1 MLLQDLNGKSV
12 CILGYGREG
21 KAMVDA
27 LKQYA
32 PEAKITVADQN
43 DQLRVAGCALQIG
56 DAYLENLERFDVIIK
71 SPGISPKVL
80 ETSNPKLATVTNSTQ
95 IFLEEAAARG
105 AKVIGVTGSKGK
117 STTASL
123 IYAILQEAHLQ
134 PATFP
139 LQPFIVGNIG
149 EPAIAHVKDIK
160 LNTIFVQ
167 EMSSYQLM
175 DCTVSPHIAVIT
187 SFFPEHLDYHSTR
200 CGSLMASPA
209 SSTPLENYLEAK
221 SHITQFQTESDYVV
235 YDTESEGAAAIA
247 QISPGRR
254 IAAHAQDI
262 PLVSSDL
269 LLKGEHN
276 LRNAAIAFLT
286 TRLLGVPERISI
298 PVIQNFKGLP
308 HRLQS
313 LGIRHG
319 AEWVDD
325 AISTTPESTIAALD
339 TLGDRV
345 AVIILGGQDR
355 GNDFKALG
363 HRIAQ
368 SKIRT
373 VILFP
378 GSGPRIRK
386 AIEDAKAAVEYVEA
400 TSIEEAVKQAV
411 FSTPHSLRPAP
422 IVLLSTAS
430 PSYGMFRNFEDKGDA
445 FRKCIEH
452 QNLV

>member
-21 KAMVDA
+21 KAMLDA
-27 LKQYA
+27 IKEYA
-32 PEAKITVADQN
+32 PEARVTIADQN
-43 DQLRVAGCALQIG
+43 TELRVTSYGLQVG
-56 DAYLENLERFDVIIK
+56 DKYLENLDRFDVIVK
-71 SPGISPKVL
+71 SPGIPPNILGTRNSEL
-80 ETSNPKLATVTNSTQ
+80 GTITNSTQ

-105 AKVIGVTGSKGK
+105 ATVIGVTGSKGK

-123 IYAILQEAHLQ
+123 IYAMLQAHQQ
-134 PATFP
+134 PATRNP
-139 LQPFIVGNIG
+139 QPYLVGNIG
-149 EPAIAHVKDIK
+149 EPAIAHLKDIK

-187 SFFPEHLDYHSTR
+187 SFFPEHLDYH
-200 CGSLMASPA
+200 GSLQ
-209 SSTPLENYLEAK
+209 NYQEAK
-221 SHITQFQTESDYVV
+221 SHITQFQTENDFVV
-235 YDTESEGAAAIA
+235 YDAQSPGAEEIA
-247 QISPGRR
+247 LKSSGRR
-254 IAAHAQDI
+254 IAAHTEDL
-262 PLVSSDL
+262 PLVTADL

-313 LGIRHG
+313 LGIHNEI
-319 AEWVDD
+319 EWVDD

-339 TLGDRV
+339 ALGDRV
-345 AVIILGGQDR
+345 SVIILGGQDR
-355 GNDFKALG
+355 GNDFTALG
-363 HRIAQ
+363 KYIAK
-368 SKIRT
+368 SKIHT

-378 GSGPRIRK
+378 GSGPRIRT
-386 AIEDAKAAVEYVEA
+386 AIEGSKASVKFFEA
-400 TSIEEAVKQAV
+400 ETMQEAVTNAK
-411 FSTPHSLRPAP
+411 FSILNSQFSIPS

-430 PSYGMFRNFEDKGDA
+430 PSYGMFRNFEEKGDA
-445 FRKCIEH
+445 FKKCI
-452 QNLV
+452 QDMSILT

>member
-1 MLLQDLNGKSV
+1 MS
-12 CILGYGREG
+12 LG
-21 KAMVDA
+21 
-27 LKQYA
+27 
-32 PEAKITVADQN
+32 
-43 DQLRVAGCALQIG
+43 
-56 DAYLENLERFDVIIK
+56 
-71 SPGISPKVL
+71 
-80 ETSNPKLATVTNSTQ
+80 
-95 IFLEEAAARG
+95 RG
-105 AKVIGVTGSKGK
+105 
-117 STTASL
+117 
-123 IYAILQEAHLQ
+123 
-134 PATFP
+134 
-139 LQPFIVGNIG
+139 
-149 EPAIAHVKDIK
+149 
-160 LNTIFVQ
+160 
-167 EMSSYQLM
+167 
-175 DCTVSPHIAVIT
+175 
-187 SFFPEHLDYHSTR
+187 
-200 CGSLMASPA
+200 
-209 SSTPLENYLEAK
+209 
-221 SHITQFQTESDYVV
+221 
-235 YDTESEGAAAIA
+235 
-247 QISPGRR
+247 
-254 IAAHAQDI
+254 IAAHVQDL

-339 TLGDRV
+339 ALGDRV

-386 AIEDAKAAVEYVEA
+386 AIEDAKAAVEYVET

-430 PSYGMFRNFEDKGDA
+430 PSYGMFRNFEEKGEA
-445 FRKCIEH
+445 FRKCVEH